1 MPGQKAAE
9 EQRRDEILAAAY
21 RVATSRGLG
30 GLTVRGVAA
39 EAGLS
44 HGLVHFHFRSKD
56 ALVGALLDQVLAG
69 ATALREGADVTGI
82 ASPVER
88 LAALLHQEMLRLTGD
103 AGRIR
108 LLFDFWL
115 AGTRHMRLRARL
127 RNDLKQYR
135 EAFLPAAQAA
145 IAAEAG
151 RFQGVTAEALAS
163 AAVAFLRGCAVQ
175 SVVDPEFD
183 VERAAGA
190 ARALIVGG
198 VGAV

>member
-30 GLTVRGVAA
+30 GLTIRGVAG

-56 ALVGALLDQVLAG
+56 ALVGALLEQVLAG
-69 ATALREGADVTGI
+69 ATRLRESPDVSAI

-88 LAALLHQEMLRLTGD
+88 LGALLHQETIRLTGD
-103 AGRIR
+103 AGRVR

-115 AGTRHMRLRARL
+115 AGSRQVRLRARL
-127 RNDLKQYR
+127 RGELKQYR

-145 IAAEAG
+145 IIAEAE
-151 RFQGVTAEALAS
+151 RFRGVTAEALAS

-175 SVVDPEFD
+175 SVVDPDFD

-190 ARALIVGG
+190 ARALIGG
-198 VGAV
+198 V